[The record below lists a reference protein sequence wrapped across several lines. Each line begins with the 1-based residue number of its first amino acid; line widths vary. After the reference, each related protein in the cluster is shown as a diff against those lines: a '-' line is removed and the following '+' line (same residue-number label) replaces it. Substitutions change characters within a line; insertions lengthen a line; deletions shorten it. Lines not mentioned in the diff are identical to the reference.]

1 MTHTTQ
7 YIQVILAPMRQA
19 IQPQSVRRIVG
30 SGRTPGCGLFARTSG
45 RAPIVSLASARV
57 ARRTAGSVTGGPGST
72 AFLGTATVG
81 TKGQIVIPAAARA
94 DMQVKEGDRVVVLRG
109 PREGS
114 VLVFRVDAFDRLL
127 TRAGIPADE

>member
-1 MTHTTQ
+1 MSHTE
-7 YIQVILAPMRQA
+7 
-19 IQPQSVRRIVG
+19 
-30 SGRTPGCGLFARTSG
+30 G
-45 RAPIVSLASARV
+45 RASPQPSAS
-57 ARRTAGSVTGGPGST
+57 G
-72 AFLGTATVG
+72 FLGTATVG

-127 TRAGIPADE
+127 AKAGIPADE